1 MGLLVYEE
9 VVFVSPIVGILSRN
23 AEDISD
29 QVNPMMDACYSQDA
43 EGAWVMAGGTD
54 YELADYNKAQGLVA
68 NQALGQVSFATRNK
82 PLEQPQVDCQGKLS
96 LLFEGNLYNLDELS
110 LNLAPEHRL
119 TNVSAASVVVHML
132 EGKYQGYN
140 LEAALVEVMKALE
153 GAYCLAVSD
162 GRETIVAR
170 DSAGLRPVFYAEND
184 EIIAFASRKTA
195 LWRIGLGNVKPLR
208 AGRFISFSRDGV
220 IIGETI
226 PLSKMERDS
235 AADKLEDIV
244 ERYGALFHTAVEK
257 RLTNVERVGCLL
269 SGGVDSCLVTKLVAD
284 IAAGRGIKVIAYTA
298 GVEDSDDINY
308 AERFVCG
315 LGLEHKIKRLSRDD
329 INSYI
334 PKVVKA
340 VEERDMVQIE
350 AGVGIYAALDMAEQ
364 DGMRIVFSGQG
375 PDELWGG
382 YTWYPQVIA
391 AEGYDGL
398 QSRMLHDLERA
409 DIETL
414 DRENKIAMA
423 HGMEMVFPFVD
434 TEIVKLAL
442 STPPQLKISSAED
455 KLGKQP
461 HRALASKVGIPDE
474 CAYRTKD
481 AAQHGTGVH
490 DTFGAM
496 ARKNGFTPDL
506 VENIGYQSET
516 VTREKLAS
524 SSRYGQRY
532 ADKKLWAIPRHIQLF
547 LDVMAHRYNL
557 LNKVERGKIKGF
569 LEKIKRNKE
578 KVKVD

>member
-1 MGLLVYEE
+1 M
-9 VVFVSPIVGILSRN
+9 SPIVGLLSRN

-29 QVNPMMDACYSQDA
+29 QVNPIMDVCYSQNA
-43 EGAWVMAGGTD
+43 EGSWVMAGGTN
-54 YELADYNKAQGLVA
+54 YGLADYNKAQGLVA

-110 LNLAPEHRL
+110 SNLAPEHRL

-132 EGKYQGYN
+132 EERYQGYN
-140 LEAALVEVMKALE
+140 LEAALVGVMKALD
-153 GAYCLAVSD
+153 GAYCLAVFDS
-162 GRETIVAR
+162 RETIVAR

-184 EIIAFASRKTA
+184 EIMAFASRKTA

-208 AGRFISFSRDGV
+208 AGRFASFSRDGV

-226 PLSKMERDS
+226 PLKEMERGS
-235 AADKLEDIV
+235 TADKLEDIV
-244 ERYGALFHTAVEK
+244 GCYGALLRTAVKK
-257 RLTNVERVGCLL
+257 RLDSVERVGCLL

-284 IAAGRGIKVIAYTA
+284 IAAERCIKVTVYTA
-298 GVEDSDDINY
+298 GVEGSADIDY
-308 AERFVCG
+308 AERFMCE

-350 AGVGIYAALDMAEQ
+350 AGVGVYAALDMAKQ
-364 DGMRIVFSGQG
+364 DSIRVIFSGQG
-375 PDELWGG
+375 ADELWGG
-382 YTWYPQVIA
+382 YVWYPKVIA

-434 TEIVKLAL
+434 TEIIKLAL
-442 STPPQLKISSAED
+442 STPPQLKVNSAED

-461 HRALASKVGIPDE
+461 HRALASKMGIPDE
-474 CAYRTKD
+474 CAYRTKE
-481 AAQHGTGVH
+481 ASQHGTGVH

-496 ARKNGFTPDL
+496 ARKNGFTPTL
-506 VENIGYQSET
+506 VEDIDYQSET
-516 VTREKLAS
+516 VTQEKLAS

-532 ADKKLWAIPRHIQLF
+532 SDKKLWAIPRYIQLF

-557 LNKVERGKIKGF
+557 LNKAERGKIKGF
-569 LEKIKRNKE
+569 VEKIKKREE
-578 KVKVD
+578 KVKLE

>member
-1 MGLLVYEE
+1 M
-9 VVFVSPIVGILSRN
+9 SPIAGIISKDGEDVTDCISSMMN
-23 AEDISD
+23 AS
-29 QVNPMMDACYSQDA
+29 YSQEA
-43 EGAWVMAGGTD
+43 EGAWVVAGKTKYRLD
-54 YELADYNKAQGLVA
+54 DLDKTQDLVIDQILD
-68 NQALGQVSFATRNK
+68 QASFATREK
-82 PLEQPQVDCQGKLS
+82 TLEQPQVDCQGEIA
-96 LLFEGNLYNLDELS
+96 LLFEGNLYNIDELRS
-110 LNLAPEHRL
+110 NLSSEHQL
-119 TNVSAASVVVHML
+119 SDGSAASVVAHML
-132 EGKYQGYN
+132 EERYQGYN
-140 LEAALVEVMKALE
+140 LEAALIGVMKALD
-153 GAYCLAVSD
+153 GAYCVAVSD

-184 EIIAFASRKTA
+184 GIMAFASRKTA

-208 AGRFISFSRDGV
+208 AGRFASFSRDGV

-226 PLSKMERDS
+226 PLSKMERGS
-235 AADKLEDIV
+235 TADKLEDIV
-244 ERYGALFHTAVEK
+244 GRYGALFRIAVEK
-257 RLTNVERVGCLL
+257 RLTNVEMVGCLL

-284 IAAGRGIKVIAYTA
+284 IAAERGIKVIAYTA
-298 GVEDSDDINY
+298 GVEDSDDIDY
-308 AERFVCG
+308 AERFVCE

-350 AGVGIYAALDMAEQ
+350 AGVGVYAALDMAEQ
-364 DGMRIVFSGQG
+364 DGIRVIFSGQG

-382 YTWYPQVIA
+382 YVWYPKVIA

-398 QSRMLHDLERA
+398 QSRMLHDLDRA

-423 HGMEMVFPFVD
+423 HGMETVFPFVD

-455 KLGKQP
+455 RLGKQP

-474 CAYRTKD
+474 CAYRAKD

-569 LEKIKRNKE
+569 LEKIRKGEEEVR
-578 KVKVD
+578 V